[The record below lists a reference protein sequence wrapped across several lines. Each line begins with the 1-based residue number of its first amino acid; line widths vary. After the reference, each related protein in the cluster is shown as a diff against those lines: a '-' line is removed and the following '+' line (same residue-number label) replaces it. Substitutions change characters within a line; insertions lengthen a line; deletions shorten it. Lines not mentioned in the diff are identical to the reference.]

1 MREYVYGCPACGGNN
16 YYKGEG
22 YKTFKCRDC
31 GNVFKKP
38 EKIKQLTYAY
48 ENRNQ
53 SKSLKTKLIITS
65 SITLAIVLLLG
76 AGIIFKNAIPF
87 IILGGL
93 LIVPI
98 LINNFNKPS
107 RKKKIHFR

>member
-1 MREYVYGCPACGGNN
+1 MREYVYGCPKCGRNN

-31 GNVFKKP
+31 GHIFKNP
-38 EKIKQLTYAY
+38 VKINQLTHAY
-48 ENRNQ
+48 ENRNK
-53 SKSLKTKLIITS
+53 SKSVKTKLIIS
-65 SITLAIVLLLG
+65 ASITLAIVLLLG

-107 RKKKIHFR
+107 RKRRIHF